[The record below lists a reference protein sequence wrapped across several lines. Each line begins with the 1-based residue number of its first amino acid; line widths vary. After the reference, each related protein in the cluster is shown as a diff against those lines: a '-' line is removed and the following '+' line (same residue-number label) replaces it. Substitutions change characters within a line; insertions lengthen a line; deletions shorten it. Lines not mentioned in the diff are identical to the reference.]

1 MLVTHARSRS
11 AYTLIELL
19 VVIAIVATLL
29 SLTTAAVMKVLG
41 RGAQTQAR
49 TEIGQLEIALA
60 TCRTDYGLDAVP
72 SRLVLREDGR
82 YDGPGPNRADYPRT
96 VAFLQKM
103 FGRHFKVLS
112 PYDWNGSGAIEP
124 GEVVLEGQHCLVFFL
139 GGIPTPPGAAVGC
152 TGFNTDSRNPA
163 APGGTRA
170 GPYFEFKSARLRR
183 DPDAGNF
190 LVYLDPW
197 KEQPWAYFSATK
209 AGNDYTPDCPS
220 LGVAPYFA
228 PGHRFLNP
236 NGCQIISA
244 GPDHRFGPGGLW
256 NPASGGTDPNGAD
269 DISNFSRG
277 ALGGPQQ

>member
-1 MLVTHARSRS
+1 MLVPRDRSRPG
-11 AYTLIELL
+11 YTLIELL
-19 VVIAIVATLL
+19 VVIAIIATLI

-41 RGAQTQAR
+41 RGAATQAR
-49 TEIGQLEIALA
+49 AEITQLEIALA
-60 TCRTDYGLDAVP
+60 TCRTDFGLDAVP

-82 YDGPGPNRADYPRT
+82 YDGPGPNSADYPRT
-96 VAFLQKM
+96 MALLQKM
-103 FGRHFKVLS
+103 FGRHFRVLS
-112 PYDWNGSGAIEP
+112 PYDWNGNGTIDS
-124 GEVVLEGQHCLVFFL
+124 GEVVLEGQHCLVFLL
-139 GGIPTPPGAAVGC
+139 GGIPTSPGSSVGC

-163 APGGTRA
+163 TPGGKRA
-170 GPYFEFKSARLRR
+170 GPYFEFKPGRLRR

-197 KEQPWAYFSATK
+197 REQPYAYFSATK

-228 PGHRFLNP
+228 RGGQFLNP

-244 GPDHRFGPGGLW
+244 GPDRRFGPGGLW
-256 NPASGGTDPNGAD
+256 NPATGGGGPNGAD